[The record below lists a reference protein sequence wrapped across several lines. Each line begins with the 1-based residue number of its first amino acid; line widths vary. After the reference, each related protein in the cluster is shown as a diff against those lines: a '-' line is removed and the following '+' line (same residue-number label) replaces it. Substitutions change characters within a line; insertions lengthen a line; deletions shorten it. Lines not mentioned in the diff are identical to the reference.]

1 MEPNDLNE
9 AHEPARVEGLKHEW
23 RVEGS
28 RHGNTKP
35 RLPHLSHMRRQAQA
49 RPQRQEL
56 LTIDPAAHILG
67 RPISQQ
73 DLVHLDALRFAGQVE
88 PSSGPLAG
96 RVHAQGQPHHPG
108 SADRATLRGRRA
120 ARRAANHPGDV
131 WTHRPQPPGSME
143 SEQNPEP
150 MLTCQITPVAPARSN
165 LRSCRESCDRPGPA
179 CLPLSGLRTF

>member
-9 AHEPARVEGLKHEW
+9 AREPARVEGLKHEW

-35 RLPHLSHMRRQAQA
+35 RLPHLSHMRRQAHA

-73 DLVHLDALRFAGQVE
+73 DLVHLDALRFAGHVE

-96 RVHAQGQPHHPG
+96 PVHAQGQPHHPG
-108 SADRATLRGRRA
+108 LADRATLRGRRA
-120 ARRAANHPGDV
+120 ARGAANRPGAV
-131 WTHRPQPPGSME
+131 PKPAWSCGTSSRLKTSTAQPAGH
-143 SEQNPEP
+143 
-150 MLTCQITPVAPARSN
+150 TARSLRAPLNPTRIPN
-165 LRSCRESCDRPGPA
+165 LC
-179 CLPLSGLRTF
+179 